1 MRIQDLKIGTRLG
14 LCFAAVLLMM
24 AVQSVVSIA
33 QISGIGNRSEQ
44 IVHEDMAK
52 ADAVALIDATTR
64 ANARYTMELFMAP
77 DQAYADRVRGQ
88 IDANKKTITD
98 AVAVLEAMITRPEG
112 KALLAQFKTDRA
124 TYVQAFSKVSALLAE
139 GKRDEAT
146 EALLGTTLPAL
157 DALQATIG
165 GLAKLQKAIAASAMD
180 DIAARIA
187 STRLT
192 TILLSVLALVC
203 GSAGAWLITRSV
215 TRPIGAAVTLA
226 EAVAAGDL
234 RTRHYQPT
242 RDETGQLLHALHT
255 MSGSLQQIVGRVR
268 GGTETI
274 ASASSQIA
282 SGNQDLSARTEQQA
296 SVLEET
302 ASSMEELTSTVRH
315 NADNAQEARRKAQT
329 ASDVAVKGGAVVASV
344 VDTMQS
350 IRTSSGKVADII
362 SVIDGIAFQTNIL
375 ALNAAVEAARAG
387 EQGRGFAVV
396 ATEVRNLAHRSAA
409 AAKEITT
416 LINASVQQVGEGSAL
431 VEQAGQTMTEVVD
444 SIRDVTVIM
453 ADIAAASAEQG
464 QGIEQINQAVTEMDT
479 VTQQNAAL
487 VEEAAA
493 AAESMQEQARELAQI
508 VSQFQLD
515 DAGRP
520 AGTGG
525 GRGAVGGARS
535 AGRVAAS
542 SRVAL
547 PA

>member
-1 MRIQDLKIGTRLG
+1 MRIKDMKIGTRLG
-14 LCFAAVLLMM
+14 LCFGAVLLMM
-24 AVQSVVSIA
+24 AVQSTVSLI
-33 QISGIGNRSEQ
+33 QIDGIGQRTRQ
-44 IVHEDMAK
+44 IVHEDIAK
-52 ADAVALIDATTR
+52 VDAVALIDATTR
-64 ANARYTMELFMAP
+64 ANARYTMELFVAP
-77 DQAYADRVRGQ
+77 DQAYADRLRTR
-88 IDANKKTITD
+88 IDANKKVITD
-98 AVAVLEAMITRPEG
+98 AVTVLDTMIHRPEG

-124 TYVQAFSKVSALLAE
+124 RYVQAFTQVSTLLAE
-139 GKRDEAT
+139 GKRDEAS
-146 EALLGTTLPAL
+146 ASLLNTTLPAL
-157 DALQATIG
+157 DALQVTIS
-165 GLAKLQKAIAASAMD
+165 GLTRLQKEVILGTMD
-180 DIAARIA
+180 EVGTRIDR
-187 STRLT
+187 TRLT
-192 TILLSVLALVC
+192 TIVLCLLALGC
-203 GSAGAWLITRSV
+203 GTAGAWLITRSV
-215 TRPIGAAVTLA
+215 TRPIVQAVNLA

-234 RTRHYQPT
+234 RARHYEPT
-242 RDETGQLLHALHT
+242 RDETGQLLEALHA
-255 MSGSLQQIVGRVR
+255 MSGSLQHIVSRVR

-315 NADNAQEARRKAQT
+315 NADNAQDARQKAVH
-329 ASDVAVKGGAVVASV
+329 ASDVAARGGAVVASV

-350 IRTSSGKVADII
+350 IRVSSGKVADII

-396 ATEVRNLAHRSAA
+396 ATEVRNLAQRSAA
-409 AAKEITT
+409 AAKEITV
-416 LINASVQQVGEGSAL
+416 LINASVQQVSTGSEL
-431 VEQAGQTMTEVVD
+431 VDKAGHTMAEVVD
-444 SIRDVTVIM
+444 SIRSVTTIM

-515 DAGRP
+515 D
-520 AGTGG
+520 G
-525 GRGAVGGARS
+525 GRTQVRAPAR
-535 AGRVAAS
+535 AAP
-542 SRVAL
+542 RPRAAL

>member
-98 AVAVLEAMITRPEG
+98 AVAVLDAMITRPEG

-124 TYVQAFSKVSALLAE
+124 TYVQAFSRVSALLAE

-203 GSAGAWLITRSV
+203 GSAGAWLITHSV

-315 NADNAQEARRKAQT
+315 NADNAQEARCKAQT

-396 ATEVRNLAHRSAA
+396 ASEVRNLAKRSAA
-409 AAKEITT
+409 AAKEIKT
-416 LINASVQQVGEGSAL
+416 LIGDS
-431 VEQAGQTMTEVVD
+431 VD
-444 SIRDVTVIM
+444 SIKVGSELVAEAGATMDQIVASVSRVTSIM
-453 ADIAAASAEQG
+453 TAITAASHEQSI
-464 QGIEQINQAVTEMDT
+464 GIGHVNQAITEMDA

-487 VEEAAA
+487 VEEAASA
-493 AAESMQEQARELAQI
+493 SASMQDQAGMLAQL
-508 VSQFQLD
+508 VLRFRLD
-515 DAGRP
+515 QAERK
-520 AGTGG
+520 
-525 GRGAVGGARS
+525 
-535 AGRVAAS
+535 
-542 SRVAL
+542 VAL
-547 PA
+547 LR

>member
-1 MRIQDLKIGTRLG
+1 MRIKDMKIGTRLG
-14 LCFAAVLLMM
+14 LCFGAVLLMM
-24 AVQSVVSIA
+24 AVQALISVK
-33 QISGIGNRSEQ
+33 QIGGIGERSQQ
-44 IVHEDMAK
+44 IVHQDMVK

-64 ANARYTMELFMAP
+64 SNARYTMELFMAP
-77 DQAYADRVRGQ
+77 DAAYAGGVRAK
-88 IDANKKTITD
+88 IEANKKIITD
-98 AVAVLEAMITRPEG
+98 AVAVLDRLIYRPEG
-112 KALLAQFKTDRA
+112 KSLLAQFKTDRA
-124 TYVQAFSKVSALLAE
+124 RYVQSFSSVSALLAE
-139 GKRDEAT
+139 GKRDEASA
-146 EALLGTTLPAL
+146 ALIGTTLPAL
-157 DALQATIG
+157 DALQTTIG
-165 GLAKLQKAIAASAMD
+165 GLATLQKDLARDAMT
-180 DIAARIA
+180 DIGARVDA
-187 STRLT
+187 TRFT
-192 TILLSVLALVC
+192 ALLLCVLALGC
-203 GSAGAWLITRSV
+203 GATGAWVITRSV
-215 TRPIGAAVTLA
+215 TRPIVQAVNLA

-242 RDETGQLLHALHT
+242 RDETGQLLHALHA
-255 MSGSLQQIVGRVR
+255 MSGSLQQIVSRVR

-274 ASASSQIA
+274 AAASSQIA

-315 NADNAQEARRKAQT
+315 NADNAQAARQQAVA
-329 ASDVAVKGGAVVASV
+329 ASHMAVKGGEVVASV

-350 IRTSSGKVADII
+350 IRVSSGKVADII
-362 SVIDGIAFQTNIL
+362 SVIDSIAFQTNIL

-416 LINASVQQVGEGSAL
+416 LINASVQQVSTGSAL
-431 VEQAGQTMTEVVD
+431 VENAGQTMAEVVD
-444 SIRDVTVIM
+444 SIRGVTTIM
-453 ADIAAASAEQG
+453 GDIAAASAEQG
-464 QGIEQINQAVTEMDT
+464 QGIEQINQAVTEMDA

-515 DAGRP
+515 ADGRAPVRAAGRP
-520 AGTGG
+520 RT
-525 GRGAVGGARS
+525 
-535 AGRVAAS
+535 
-542 SRVAL
+542 AL

>member
-1 MRIQDLKIGTRLG
+1 MSIQDLKIGTRLG

-24 AVQSVVSIA
+24 AVQSLVAITQVG
-33 QISGIGNRSEQ
+33 GIGERSRQ
-44 IVHEDMAK
+44 IVDQDMAK
-52 ADAVALIDATTR
+52 AEAVALIDATTR
-64 ANARYTMELFMAP
+64 ANARYTMELFFAP
-77 DQAYADRVRGQ
+77 DAAYGNGVRAK
-88 IDANKKTITD
+88 IDTNKKVITD
-98 AVAVLEAMITRPEG
+98 AVALLDAMIVRPEG
-112 KALLAQFKTDRA
+112 KALLAQFKTDR
-124 TYVQAFSKVSALLAE
+124 TRYVQTFSKVSALLAE
-139 GKRDEAT
+139 GKRDDANAE
-146 EALLGTTLPAL
+146 LIGTTLPAL
-157 DALQATIG
+157 DALQVTIG
-165 GLAKLQKAIAASAMD
+165 GLTTLQKGIAHSAIAEIGTRVDA
-180 DIAARIA
+180 
-187 STRLT
+187 TRLT
-192 TILLSVLALVC
+192 TIVIALLALVL

-215 TRPIGAAVTLA
+215 TGPIVQAVNLA

-242 RDETGQLLHALHT
+242 RDETGQLLHALHA
-255 MSGSLQQIVGRVR
+255 MSGSLQQIVSRVR

-274 ASASSQIA
+274 AAASSQIA

-315 NADNAQEARRKAQT
+315 NADNAQAARQQAVA
-329 ASDVAVKGGAVVASV
+329 ASHVAVKGGEVVASV

-350 IRTSSGKVADII
+350 IRVSSGKVADII
-362 SVIDGIAFQTNIL
+362 SVIDSIAFQTNIL

-416 LINASVQQVGEGSAL
+416 LINASVQQVSTGSAL
-431 VEQAGQTMTEVVD
+431 VENAGQTMAEVVD
-444 SIRDVTVIM
+444 SIRGVTTIM
-453 ADIAAASAEQG
+453 GDIAAASAEQG
-464 QGIEQINQAVTEMDT
+464 QGIEQINQAVTEMDA

-515 DAGRP
+515 ADGRAP
-520 AGTGG
+520 A
-525 GRGAVGGARS
+525 RAAVQPRT
-535 AGRVAAS
+535 
-542 SRVAL
+542 AL

>member
-1 MRIQDLKIGTRLG
+1 MSIQDLKIGTRLG

-24 AVQSVVSIA
+24 AVQSFISIA
-33 QISGIGNRSEQ
+33 QINGIGTRSEQ

-77 DQAYADRVRGQ
+77 DQAYADRVRAR
-88 IDANKKTITD
+88 IDSNKKTITD
-98 AVAVLEAMITRPEG
+98 AVAVLDAMITRPEG
-112 KALLAQFKTDRA
+112 KALLAQFKIDRA
-124 TYVQAFSKVSALLAE
+124 AYVKAFSRVSALLAE

-146 EALLGTTLPAL
+146 EVLMATTLPAL

-165 GLAKLQKAIAASAMD
+165 GLSKLQKALAASAMD

-192 TILLSVLALVC
+192 TIILCVLALLC

-234 RTRHYQPT
+234 RTRQYQPT

-255 MSGSLQQIVGRVR
+255 MSGSLQQIVSRVR

-329 ASDVAVKGGAVVASV
+329 ASDVAVKGGAVVVSV

-350 IRTSSGKVADII
+350 IRVSSGKVADII
-362 SVIDGIAFQTNIL
+362 SVIDSIAFQTNIL

-431 VEQAGQTMTEVVD
+431 VEKAGQTMTEVVD

-493 AAESMQEQARELAQI
+493 AAESMQDQARTLAQI

-515 DAGRP
+515 DDGRP
-520 AGTGG
+520 AT
-525 GRGAVGGARS
+525 RL
-535 AGRVAAS
+535 AAS
-542 SRVAL
+542 SRFAL